1 MIALQ
6 LGAGG
11 RHHVRRANPYLCMC
25 CIVQGYACAPTL
37 TAAADGPSR
46 SLLCTVGCSGCNI
59 HDSWGGCAL
68 TPTMLHVAAPPG

>member
-25 CIVQGYACAPTL
+25 CIVQGYACASNTECGCRWSVTQSAVYGRL
-37 TAAADGPSR
+37 FGLQYSR
-46 SLLCTVGCSGCNI
+46 LVG
-59 HDSWGGCAL
+59 
-68 TPTMLHVAAPPG
+68 